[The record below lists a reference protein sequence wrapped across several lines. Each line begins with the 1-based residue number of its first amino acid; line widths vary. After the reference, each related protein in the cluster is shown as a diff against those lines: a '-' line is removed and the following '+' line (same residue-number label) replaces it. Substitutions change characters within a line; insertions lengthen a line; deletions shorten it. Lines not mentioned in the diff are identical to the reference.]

1 MSLPEFGNQKN
12 DAFSEKYNPFL
23 QFASKKDGGL
33 RFFFT
38 FVLQMKATK
47 DKIRKRFMQQPIY
60 IHLISAIL
68 VFCIIIFIV
77 LKGLNIYTLH
87 NQTITIPEVKG
98 LQLED
103 ASVFLENSGLRY
115 HVIDSI
121 YTNAVSP
128 GAIVEMIPT
137 FGSRV
142 KKGRIVFITLN
153 AKNAQSAA
161 IPDVNQVSFREAYA
175 RIRAQGFTSVE
186 TKYVPGQYRDLVIGV
201 EFQGRDLSPGELVP
215 LTSAL
220 ILKVGDGGQEGLEE
234 TQSEET
240 ETVEEN

>member
-1 MSLPEFGNQKN
+1 
-12 DAFSEKYNPFL
+12 
-23 QFASKKDGGL
+23 
-33 RFFFT
+33 
-38 FVLQMKATK
+38 
-47 DKIRKRFMQQPIY
+47 MQLPIY
-60 IHLISAIL
+60 IHLLSAIL
-68 VFCIIIFIV
+68 VFCLIVLIV

-87 NQTITIPEVKG
+87 SQTIIVPEVKG
-98 LQLED
+98 LQLEE
-103 ASVFLENSGLRY
+103 ASVFLENSRFRY
-115 HVIDSI
+115 YVIDSI
-121 YTNAVSP
+121 YTNEVKP

-137 FGSRV
+137 FGSKV

-186 TKYVPGQYRDLVIGV
+186 TKYVRGQFRDLVIGV

-215 LTSAL
+215 LTSGL
-220 ILKVGDGGQEGLEE
+220 ILKVSDGGQEGSEE

-240 ETVEEN
+240 ETVEDN

>member
-1 MSLPEFGNQKN
+1 
-12 DAFSEKYNPFL
+12 
-23 QFASKKDGGL
+23 
-33 RFFFT
+33 
-38 FVLQMKATK
+38 
-47 DKIRKRFMQQPIY
+47 MQQPIY
-60 IHLISAIL
+60 IHLLSAIL
-68 VFCIIIFIV
+68 VLSIIIFIV

-87 NQTITIPEVKG
+87 SQTITIPEVKG
-98 LQLED
+98 LQLGD

-115 HVIDSI
+115 SVIDSV
-121 YTNAVSP
+121 YTNDEP
-128 GAIVEMIPT
+128 GAIVEMVPT
-137 FGSRV
+137 FGSKV

-153 AKNAQSAA
+153 AKSAQSAA

-186 TKYVPGQYRDLVIGV
+186 TKYVRGQYKDLVIGV
-201 EFQGRDLSPGELVP
+201 EFQGRDLSPGEFVP

-220 ILKVGDGGQEGLEE
+220 ILKVSDGGQNGSEE